1 MTPATESPAAP
12 VSLHA
17 FVRGRVQ
24 GVGFRYFVIEKAQRS
39 DLVGWV
45 RNRDSGEVE
54 VWAEG
59 PRAALEELLGE
70 LHTGPRLAHVQSVTA
85 NWGQPTGKHK
95 RFSAVSSS
103 W

>member
-1 MTPATESPAAP
+1 MTPAAAQPALP

-17 FVRGRVQ
+17 FVRGRAQ
-24 GVGFRYFVIEKAQRS
+24 GVGFRFFVIEEAQRRG
-39 DLVGWV
+39 LVGWV
-45 RNRDSGEVE
+45 RNLDNGDVE

-59 PRAALEELLGE
+59 PRPKLEELVEE
-70 LHTGPRLAHVQSVTA
+70 LHTGPPLARVQGVTVH
-85 NWGQPTGKHK
+85 WGQPTGKHK

>member
-1 MTPATESPAAP
+1 VTTPSPQPASP

-24 GVGFRYFVIEKAQRS
+24 GVGFRYFVIEAGQRR

-45 RNRDSGEVE
+45 RNLDSGEVE

-59 PRAALEELLGE
+59 LRPVLEELLAE
-70 LHTGPRLAHVQSVTA
+70 LHTGPRLARVQSVTA
-85 NWGQPTGKHK
+85 QWAPATGRHR